1 MCLFKTFQEKPMHKL
16 FRATILLALAML
28 TAISASAQ
36 EGGIVIGTNF
46 GGDPNNINP
55 LISNNTVELDLN
67 EFLFPSIYNI
77 DPETRAP
84 MMGGRNDQDN
94 GLATEWTISDDGLVY
109 TFTLRDDIFWND
121 GTPVTAFDYKFT
133 FDALAS
139 EQTSSPRTG
148 VLQSVASV
156 EAPDATTVVVTLSV
170 ASCRALDE
178 LDDFGIIPQ
187 HVIEPLIN
195 GDFAEIDNLEYNK
208 NPEVTSGVFNFG
220 ALVPGEQVSLI
231 RNENYS
237 IPVSPEGYIIRSVPD
252 QVVAVEQFLAG
263 EVTSVG
269 AVSGGVPAVRMQE
282 FRDRAEAGE
291 FQIYEYVDD
300 GLTFVGFNYADPSN
314 PVDGEDEDGNPLDQG
329 AHPLFG
335 DLRVRQAIAQAI
347 NYQDLIEGAAQ
358 GEAIQ
363 VNTYG
368 TPALWGYNQNIE
380 PWPYDPE
387 AALALLA
394 EAGFVDDDNDPST
407 PLVATEDALY
417 AEPGTPFEFQLLTNS
432 GNLIRE
438 AAGTIIQDQLGQIGI
453 AVDFQTQEF
462 GSLVTLLLGQEFDA
476 IMIGF
481 TNIDQDTDAR
491 DVFTPVG
498 DSVGG
503 GFNFVSYN
511 NPMVTEMYQE
521 ALALPGCDLE
531 ERQAIYHEIGQIL
544 HDELPWLWLFAPN
557 AMYAESNAVQNWN
570 PYAETRYA
578 NMADIAVSP

>member
-1 MCLFKTFQEKPMHKL
+1 MHKL

>member
-1 MCLFKTFQEKPMHKL
+1 MHKF
-16 FRATILLALAML
+16 FRATVLLVLAVFM
-28 TAISASAQ
+28 AISVSAQ
-36 EGGIVIGTNF
+36 EGGIIIGTNF

-94 GLATEWTISDDGLVY
+94 GLALDWTISEDGLVY
-109 TFTLRDDIFWND
+109 TFTLRDDVFWND

-139 EQTSSPRTG
+139 ELTSSPRTG
-148 VLQSVASV
+148 VLQSVEGV
-156 EAPDATTVVVTLSV
+156 EAPDATTLVVTLSV

-187 HVIEPLIN
+187 HIIEPLID

-231 RNENYS
+231 RNEDHH
-237 IPVSPEGYIIRSVPD
+237 IPVSPEGYIVRSVPD

-269 AVSGGVPAVRMQE
+269 AVSGGVPAARMQE
-282 FRDRAEAGE
+282 FRERSEAGE
-291 FQIYEYVDD
+291 FQTYEYVDD
-300 GLTFVGFNYADPSN
+300 GLTFIGFNWADPTN
-314 PVDGEDEDGNPLDQG
+314 PVDGEGEDGEALDQG
-329 AHPLFG
+329 FHPLFG
-335 DLRVRQAIAQAI
+335 DVRVRQAIAQAI
-347 NYQDLIEGAAQ
+347 NYEDLIEGAAQ

-368 TPALWGYNQNIE
+368 TPALWGYNPDIAA
-380 PWPYDPE
+380 WPYDPE
-387 AALALLA
+387 GALEILA
-394 EAGFVDDDNDPST
+394 EAGFVDDDGDPST

-438 AAGTIIQDQLGQIGI
+438 AAGTIVQDQLGQIGI
-453 AVDFQTQEF
+453 SVDFQTQEF

-511 NPMVTEMYQE
+511 NPTVTQLYQD
-521 ALALPGCDLE
+521 ALALPGCDLG

-557 AMYAESNAVQNWN
+557 AMYAESNAVQGWD
-570 PYAETRYA
+570 PFAETRYG
-578 NMADIAVSP
+578 NMADIAINP